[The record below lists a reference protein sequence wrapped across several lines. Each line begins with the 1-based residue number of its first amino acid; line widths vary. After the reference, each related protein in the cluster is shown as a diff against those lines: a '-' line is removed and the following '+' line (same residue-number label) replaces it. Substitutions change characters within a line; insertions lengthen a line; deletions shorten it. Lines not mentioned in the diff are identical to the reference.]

1 MTRAASALLVVALAA
16 CASEDQSGGT
26 NPPTLWLG
34 MSQADTQMRLVAEE
48 PTPY

>member
-1 MTRAASALLVVALAA
+1 MTRAASAMILVVLAA
-16 CASEDQSGGT
+16 CASEEPSGGT

-34 MSQADTQMRLVAEE
+34 MSSADTQMRLVAEE